1 MDYPEYERMQ
11 ELASAGNYIF
21 ACMRAIFEDAGSSH
35 HPNLACLQNCVY
47 SDTEAGIT
55 ISFQLDDGTYVWV
68 GDKNAGDASLVP
80 RVRQI
85 GFSSIVE
92 GSDAEVPL
100 RWLNLLDEQ
109 FDTTEKAVSD
119 FNRLVD
125 ETNEWAC
132 QLWQEEHDEDP
143 EPGPTYDVWIA
154 EPDAW
159 AWQSCGMT
167 FSCDDDPDG
176 RGARAAAHDHARYLR
191 RTYPCAF
198 VAARAGAKGLPLPIR
213 LAP

>member
-1 MDYPEYERMQ
+1 M
-11 ELASAGNYIF
+11 SATSYADLRSHLDHEIKCVVYGDEENV
-21 ACMRAIFEDAGSSH
+21 AIE
-35 HPNLACLQNCVY
+35 CV
-47 SDTEAGIT
+47 TCC
-55 ISFQLDDGTYVWV
+55 
-68 GDKNAGDASLVP
+68 
-80 RVRQI
+80 
-85 GFSSIVE
+85 
-92 GSDAEVPL
+92 EV
-100 RWLNLLDEQ
+100 LLDY
-109 FDTTEKAVSD
+109 DNPSTAG
-119 FNRLVD
+119 
-125 ETNEWAC
+125 
-132 QLWQEEHDEDP
+132 